1 MTEQLKLKVQ
11 ELLNQMQDETG
22 VGIEESFFESGP
34 NDIAH
39 DSDREW
45 YSDLVEYFNKNNI
58 QYQFVDNYGGEE
70 QGRDYWSV
78 YSFTDGDN
86 VVYVKFEGWYASYNG
101 SEYED
106 FYFVEP
112 RQVQVTQFFKAA

>member
-1 MTEQLKLKVQ
+1 MNQQLKIKVQ
-11 ELLNQMQDETG
+11 ELLNQMKDEIG

-34 NDIAH
+34 KDITH

-45 YSDLVEYFNKNNI
+45 YFDLVEYFNKNNI
-58 QYQFVDNYGGEE
+58 QYAFVDNYGGEE

-86 VVYVKFEGWYASYNG
+86 VVYVKFKGWYASYVG
-101 SEYED
+101 SEYEE

-112 RQVQVTQFFKAA
+112 RQVEVTQFFRTA